1 MTGAITSRAAT
12 PDDAIDGVSPGRV
25 LEPDSAAELALALAD
40 ATASRRATVVRGGG
54 TKTAWGRR
62 PVALDQVLSTSRLLS
77 PLVHR
82 DGDLTATV
90 GAGVR
95 LGDLNT
101 HLNQK
106 GQWLPV
112 ESAFPDATIGG
123 VIATNESGPFRH
135 RFGTPRDLLI
145 GVTLALPD
153 GRLVKSGGT
162 VVKNVAGYD
171 LGRLISG
178 SMGSLAVIV
187 DATFKLAPQA
197 PASST
202 MYLRCGDV
210 SVLTAACAAVSSSQL
225 EPSAFDVRIACAA
238 GHETK
243 RDLLFR
249 FATSPQATATQVA
262 TLATLV
268 PGAAV
273 LPGEFESNLWRE
285 QLTLPWKAS
294 ATVRCSWAPAA
305 LAEAV
310 LLLESCAEDVSDLV
324 LVGRAG
330 VGAGFVGFDGTI
342 DAQAAFVA
350 RLRRSSALSHVVLLD
365 APPELKQRIDVWGD
379 PVPWSQPLGALKRS
393 LDPADI
399 LGAGRGPL

>member
-1 MTGAITSRAAT
+1 MSAALISRAAA
-12 PDDAIDGVSPGRV
+12 PDDAVDGVIPGRV
-25 LEPDSAAELALALAD
+25 LEPDTAEELAMALAD
-40 ATASRRATVVRGGG
+40 ATAGRRSTVVRGGG
-54 TKTAWGRR
+54 TKTGWGRQPR
-62 PVALDQVLSTSRLLS
+62 VLDQVLSTSRLLS

-95 LGDLNT
+95 LADLNV

-112 ESAFPDATIGG
+112 ESPFPGATVGG

-178 SMGSLAVIV
+178 SMGTLAVVV
-187 DATFKLAPQA
+187 DATFKLAPLA

-202 MYLRCGDV
+202 LRLRCSD
-210 SVLTAACAAVSSSQL
+210 AAAVATASATLSSSQL
-225 EPSAFDVRIACAA
+225 EPAAFDVRMVCAA
-238 GHETK
+238 GRDTT
-243 RDLLFR
+243 RDLLVR
-249 FATSPQATATQVA
+249 FATSPQAAASQA
-262 TLATLV
+262 AMLAALV
-268 PGAAV
+268 PGFASVPADA
-273 LPGEFESNLWRE
+273 ESTLWRE
-285 QLTLPWKAS
+285 QLALPWQGR
-294 ATVRCSWAPAA
+294 ATVRCSWPPAA
-305 LAEAV
+305 LAEV
-310 LLLESCAEDVSDLV
+310 VSLMESSAQNLPGLV
-324 LVGRAG
+324 FVGRAG
-330 VGAGFVGFDGTI
+330 VGGGFVRLDGTV
-342 DAQAAFVA
+342 DALAAVIA
-350 RLRRSSALSHVVLLD
+350 RLRGSSTLSHVALLG

-379 PVPWSQPLGALKRS
+379 PVPWSQPLDALKRS
-393 LDPADI
+393 LDPGGI

>member
-1 MTGAITSRAAT
+1 MSAALIARAAT
-12 PDDAIDGVSPGRV
+12 PDDAIDGVMPGRV
-25 LEPDSAAELALALAD
+25 LEPETATDVALALAD
-40 ATASRRATVVRGGG
+40 ATAGRRSTVVRGGG
-54 TKTAWGRR
+54 TKTGWGRR
-62 PVALDQVLSTSRLLS
+62 PGALDQVLSTARLLS

-95 LGDLNT
+95 LADLNA
-101 HLNQK
+101 HLSQK

-112 ESAFPDATIGG
+112 ESAFRGATIGG

-187 DATFKLAPQA
+187 DATFKLAPLA

-202 MYLRCGDV
+202 MSLRCSDV
-210 SVLTAACAAVSSSQL
+210 SALASACAAVGSSQL
-225 EPSAFDVRIACAA
+225 EPSAFDVRMACAA
-238 GHETK
+238 GETK
-243 RDLLFR
+243 CDLLFR
-249 FATSPQATATQVA
+249 FATSPQATAAQVA
-262 TLATLV
+262 TLAAL
-268 PGAAV
+268 
-273 LPGEFESNLWRE
+273 LPGVKVIPPEFESSLWRE
-285 QLTLPWKAS
+285 QLTLPWKGSPA
-294 ATVRCSWAPAA
+294 VRCSWAPAA
-305 LAEAV
+305 LADV
-310 LLLESCAEDVSDLV
+310 VSLLESCAEDLIDLQF
-324 LVGRAG
+324 VGRTG
-330 VGAGFVGFDGTI
+330 VGAGFVAFGGTV
-342 DAQAAFVA
+342 DAQAAAVT
-350 RLRRSSALSHVVLLD
+350 RMRRSSVLSHVVLLD

-379 PVPWSQPLGALKRS
+379 PVPWSQPLHALKRS
-393 LDPADI
+393 LDPAGI
-399 LGAGRGPL
+399 LGAGRGPT